1 MKGVLTYMR
10 FVYVLFFVVLLSATL
25 FSCSNLKVPDP
36 APPFDVAAQYK
47 IDSQLIVDYIEE
59 YEIEGVQY
67 TESGLAYIVLAEG
80 EGPYPQ
86 KNDLVSVHYTISL
99 LDSTVIATTMEDVA
113 IKYDLYDS
121 AGVYTPQTVNIGG
134 DYVFSSYPMYG
145 MKEGTQLMKLN
156 DRFLFLIPSKLAFGT
171 LFFKNLPANSVLVWE
186 QKMVNIR

>member
-1 MKGVLTYMR
+1 MKGVFTYMR
-10 FVYVLFFVVLLSATL
+10 FVYVLFFVALLSAAL
-25 FSCSNLKVPDP
+25 FSCNNLKVPDP
-36 APPFDVAAQYK
+36 VPPFDVAAQYK
-47 IDSQLIVDYIEE
+47 IDSQLIVDYIAE
-59 YEIEGVQY
+59 YELEGVQY
-67 TESGLAYIVLAEG
+67 TESGLAYTILAEG

-99 LDSTVIATTMEDVA
+99 LDSTVIATTQEDVA

-134 DYVFSSYPMYG
+134 DYVFSNYKMLG

-171 LFFKNLPANSVLVWE
+171 LLFKNLPANSVLVWD